1 MRQSRMIAW
10 AAAGL
15 LLSTS
20 LAACARPEPA
30 PALPPEPQVIVR
42 EVRETPPAELVRC
55 PAAVAGLPT
64 TGEAV
69 IPPEWRAAIVRM
81 ARALSARTDQL
92 NRLIQWHGGEA
103 CS

>member
-1 MRQSRMIAW
+1 MIAW

-42 EVRETPPAELVRC
+42 EVRETPPAELIRC

-81 ARALSARTDQL
+81 ARAMKARTDQL
-92 NRLIQWHGGEA
+92 DRLIQWHGGEA

>member
-1 MRQSRMIAW
+1 MIAW

-20 LAACARPEPA
+20 LAACATKPPPPVAPPA
-30 PALPPEPQVIVR
+30 PQVIVR

-81 ARALSARTDQL
+81 ARALGARTDQL

>member
-1 MRQSRMIAW
+1 MIAW

-64 TGEAV
+64 TGEAT
-69 IPPEWRAAIVRM
+69 IPADWRAAIVRM
-81 ARALSARTDQL
+81 ARALGARTDQL

>member
-1 MRQSRMIAW
+1 MIAW

-20 LAACARPEPA
+20 LAACASKA
-30 PALPPEPQVIVR
+30 PPPVAPPEPQVIVR

-81 ARALSARTDQL
+81 ARAMKARTDQL
-92 NRLIQWHGGEA
+92 DRLIRWHGGEA
-103 CS
+103 CGD